1 MQSAIQ
7 QLRENIERVRAI
19 GGLYEALGLL
29 TTPAVDAS
37 DLLRTQIVMAVSA
50 LDHYIHEIARVGMLE
65 VHDGQRPLTPAFQRF
80 QVKMENVRLGLR
92 DPRMNTWLETE
103 IREKHG
109 YMSFQ
114 NPDRIADAVRLFSS
128 CELWSSVAS
137 QLGMTVEDAKT
148 QLQLIVDRRHK
159 IVHEADVDPSYPGSR
174 WPISS
179 TDSVYAVDFLH
190 NLCEAIHSVVI

>member
-7 QLRENIERVRAI
+7 QFRENIERVRVI
-19 GGLYEALGLL
+19 GGLYEALGHL

-65 VHDGQRPLTPAFQRF
+65 VYARQRPLTTAFQRF
-80 QVKMENVRLGLR
+80 QVTMDNVLLG
-92 DPRMNTWLETE
+92 PRAPGVSMWFETE
-103 IREKHG
+103 IRERHG

-114 NPDRIADAVRLFSS
+114 HPDRIADAVRLFSS
-128 CELWSSVAS
+128 CDLWSSVAS
-137 QLGMTVEDAKT
+137 QLSMTAENVKT
-148 QLQLIVDRRHK
+148 QLQLIVERRHK
-159 IVHEADVDPSYPGSR
+159 IVHEADIDPSYSGSR

-179 TDSVYAVDFLH
+179 TDSGRCRRF
-190 NLCEAIHSVVI
+190 HS

>member
-7 QLRENIERVRAI
+7 QLRVNIERVRAI
-19 GGLYEALGLL
+19 GGLYEALGHL

-50 LDHYIHEIARVGMLE
+50 LDYYIHEIARVGMLE
-65 VHDGQRPLTPAFQRF
+65 VYSGQRPQTAAFQRF
-80 QVKMENVRLGLR
+80 QVTMDNVLIGLSA
-92 DPRMNTWLETE
+92 PGANTWLETE

-109 YMSFQ
+109 YLSFQ

-148 QLQLIVDRRHK
+148 QRQLIVDRRHK
-159 IVHEADVDPSYPGSR
+159 IVHEADIDPSYPGSR

>member
-7 QLRENIERVRAI
+7 QLRVNIERVRAI
-19 GGLYEALGLL
+19 GGLYAALGHL

-65 VHDGQRPLTPAFQRF
+65 VYSGQRSQTAAFQRF
-80 QVKMENVRLGLR
+80 QVTMDNVIIGLSA
-92 DPRMNTWLETE
+92 PGANTWLETE

-109 YMSFQ
+109 YLSFQ

-128 CELWSSVAS
+128 CELWPSVAS

-159 IVHEADVDPSYPGSR
+159 IVHEADIDPSYPGSR

-190 NLCEAIHSVVI
+190 NLCEAIHAVVI